1 MSNAAAFPELK
12 PLLEIGTKFIIN
24 ISSTITH
31 SYMQPATTKHAA
43 YTFQK
48 SCGTILFQIVT
59 KDTPVEEMQ
68 IAFMHP
74 GLLWQE
80 E

>member
-1 MSNAAAFPELK
+1 MY
-12 PLLEIGTKFIIN
+12 LLEKFHAQNTRKRGFIIN